1 MAKNK
6 QQGHKSDVLNMA
18 PQSLTSLLATL
29 GGGAMVLGSKEF
41 KSGKAGFGGNGT
53 ATIKCGK
60 GVYKFSV
67 SINCTAI
74 DSEKVPLDPEARA
87 AILALGQVTLKDL
100 GLDKMSLSAREF
112 SSGKVG
118 FYYGDKLSLKVGE
131 HVVRLQVGIPIVAW
145 HSDTWAAERPKPAS
159 KSDKDQA
166 PAE

>member
-1 MAKNK
+1 MAKTK
-6 QQGHKSDVLNMA
+6 QQGHKSDVLNMS
-18 PQSLTSLLATL
+18 PQSLISLLATL
-29 GGGAMVLGSKEF
+29 GGSAMVLGSKEF

-60 GVYKFSV
+60 GTYKFSV

-74 DSEKVPLDPEARA
+74 DSEKVPLPKEARE
-87 AILALGQVTLKDL
+87 AILALDSVSLKDL

-112 SSGKVG
+112 TSGKVG

-145 HSDTWAAERPKPAS
+145 HSDTWPAARPTAS
-159 KSDKDQA
+159 KKADKDQA